1 MIGGIIHIDIN
12 RGVPEFVLNL
22 KSRKTI
28 YAFDL
33 GLSVG
38 EGRRSGQVVC
48 HVQQEPNCDQ
58 CLNDFGIAIGLHGG
72 PPDQRVWGVIRR
84 IVCCFVL
91 GGFFGLLVSRHCI
104 PAGSYWKTGVTV
116 SPGP

>member
-12 RGVPEFVLNL
+12 RGVPEFVLIL

-38 EGRRSGQVVC
+38 EGRRSGQVV
-48 HVQQEPNCDQ
+48 
-58 CLNDFGIAIGLHGG
+58 
-72 PPDQRVWGVIRR
+72 
-84 IVCCFVL
+84 
-91 GGFFGLLVSRHCI
+91 RHESFD
-104 PAGSYWKTGVTV
+104 A
-116 SPGP
+116 

>member
-1 MIGGIIHIDIN
+1 MIGGIIHIDFNRVFDMNIN

-48 HVQQEPNCDQ
+48 HESFD
-58 CLNDFGIAIGLHGG
+58 A
-72 PPDQRVWGVIRR
+72 
-84 IVCCFVL
+84 
-91 GGFFGLLVSRHCI
+91 
-104 PAGSYWKTGVTV
+104 
-116 SPGP
+116 